1 MFEFAGILTS
11 LFITAVSLLI
21 SVLFLLTLNNTL
33 KEVSPENRL
42 VPYNNVWLML
52 IPLFNV
58 FYAFYLYPKLCDS
71 IKAEFEARG
80 IEEKGDYGKTIGL
93 VLASITI
100 ALFIEPIQNYAQLVS
115 AVLLIIFW
123 VKISGYKNKLIN
135 TPKGIDMI
143 GKDLDD

>member
-1 MFEFAGILTS
+1 MFGAFGILII
-11 LFITAVSLLI
+11 LFILAISILVAVLY
-21 SVLFLLTLNNTL
+21 LLTLSNTL

-42 VPYNNVWLML
+42 VPYNNVWLMF

-71 IKAEFEARG
+71 IKTEFEARG

-93 VLASITI
+93 ILASTNII
-100 ALFIEPIQNYAQLVS
+100 AFIPKVQDYIQLVS
-115 AVLLIIFW
+115 LVLLIVFW